1 MPLSSIADQSVIRLR
16 GVAGQDDYGNDI
28 LDWSAPDELTIS
40 GCSVQPAPAAEY
52 TDTREEVLTRWQL
65 WAPVNAD
72 ITHTDRIQSDG
83 VTYIVDGSVQM
94 WTQLGLAHRT
104 CLLRQLEEG

>member
-1 MPLSSIADQSVIRLR
+1 
-16 GVAGQDDYGNDI
+16 
-28 LDWSAPDELTIS
+28 
-40 GCSVQPAPAAEY
+40 
-52 TDTREEVLTRWQL
+52 VLTRWQL

>member
-40 GCSVQPAPAAEY
+40 GCSVQPAPAAE
-52 TDTREEVLTRWQL
+52 
-65 WAPVNAD
+65 
-72 ITHTDRIQSDG
+72 
-83 VTYIVDGSVQM
+83 
-94 WTQLGLAHRT
+94 
-104 CLLRQLEEG
+104 